1 MWIYF
6 TFNLFSFMTSLRHR
20 MTDYLRQKN
29 FTPRTIDSYIH
40 AVKRFAVWLGR
51 SPEHCDM
58 EDVRRYHLHL
68 IDRKLSNS
76 TINIVQSAIKALF
89 TGVLH
94 REWDDRFSP
103 RPRKMRALPPI
114 LSREEALAIVEAPD
128 NLKHKTMLRVLY
140 ATGLRVSELCALK
153 ISDIDS
159 ARMVIHVRQGKG
171 FKDRY
176 VPMSET
182 LLNNLREYWKVH
194 RPKTAL
200 FENEHSGEPL
210 SVRTAQEVFVQAKK
224 KAGIKKPA
232 SAHTLRHCFAT
243 HLLDAGTDLFH
254 INAFM
259 GHVGIGTTARYL
271 HLSDRGA
278 VTHDLL
284 GGKNTERTGTQKS

>member
-1 MWIYF
+1 
-6 TFNLFSFMTSLRHR
+6 

-159 ARMVIHVRQGKG
+159 ARMVVHVRRGKG
-171 FKDRY
+171 FKDRC

-224 KAGIKKPA
+224 KAGVKKPA

-254 INAFM
+254 IKAFM

-278 VTHDLL
+278 TTHDLL
-284 GGKNTERTGTQKS
+284 GAKNAERPANGKP

>member
-1 MWIYF
+1 
-6 TFNLFSFMTSLRHR
+6 MTPLRQR

-29 FTPRTIDSYIH
+29 FTPTTVKSYIN
-40 AVKRFAVWLGR
+40 AVKLFAVWLGR

-68 IDRKLSNS
+68 IERKVSNS
-76 TINIVQSAIKALF
+76 TINVAQSAIKALF
-89 TGVLH
+89 VGVLH
-94 REWDDRFSP
+94 REWDARFSP
-103 RPRKMRALPPI
+103 RPRKMRSLPPI

-153 ISDIDS
+153 LTDIDS
-159 ARMVIHVRQGKG
+159 ARMVVHVRRGKG
-171 FKDRY
+171 FKDRC

-182 LLNNLREYWKVH
+182 LLNNLREYWKVQ

-200 FENEHSGEPL
+200 FENGHSGEPL
-210 SVRTAQEVFVQAKK
+210 STRTVQAVFEQAKK
-224 KAGIKKPA
+224 KAGIKKAA

-254 INAFM
+254 IKAFM

-278 VTHDLL
+278 ATHDLL
-284 GGKNTERTGTQKS
+284 GQNDGNKNNDGRTGKSRP